1 MTGTRR
7 IRPTHSGSGASRGLA
22 AAVGKVRLSRLTLVA
37 VAAACAALAVP
48 PLASAEDFCVG
59 EPGGCSGTPVA
70 PSGLAAALTAAQ
82 SNHSDDRFFLAPGL
96 YDNGPLSYN
105 SPEKLELIGAGI
117 EGTLLR
123 SSSPGPAFTLGGNPA
138 STISNLKV
146 VASGNGTRGLALDG
160 TRAEGAAVE
169 VVAGNSIDVAL
180 TLSGGASFSRGSVK
194 LTQNAIGV
202 GIADT
207 GTLSDSSISAPNGS
221 AIFAAG
227 SDMTVR
233 RSTLTAKFGAVVGGG
248 HLAMSD
254 TLIDVRDV
262 FGGAGVRANTS
273 FAGAGPTLAD
283 LERLTIVGSSDIGGV
298 LAEANGAGKS
308 ASVRLRDSV
317 ISGIGKPLTRLGTN
331 GGVANISTDRSNYPD
346 NTRIFDGG
354 PGSLVEERRLN
365 VDPRFVD
372 PGGGD
377 FHLAADSPLI
387 DAGTPGALPAD
398 ATSDRDGQPRA
409 SDGDGDCTHVPDIG
423 AFELQG
429 SKVTALATAGAAS
442 AQAGQPVSFS
452 SAGSCIPGPGEPQAA
467 WSFDDG
473 AGATGAAVEHA
484 FATPGQHTATLT
496 IGDGAGHQAS
506 ASATV
511 EVTAAPARG
520 PAAPVLSKLRVSPG
534 RVAIGKLLPKLVAK
548 PAKRPAAT
556 ISFTLSKAAKVELR
570 FAKIGTSGKLRRLK
584 PKLRVAA
591 KRGVNRVRFAGRLS
605 RKVRLAPGAY
615 RLTAVATDAAGARSA
630 PTSKRFTA
638 IKTR

>member
-1 MTGTRR
+1 M
-7 IRPTHSGSGASRGLA
+7 PA
-22 AAVGKVRLSRLTLVA
+22 
-37 VAAACAALAVP
+37 
-48 PLASAEDFCVG
+48 LASAEDFCVS
-59 EPGGCSGTPVA
+59 EPAGCSGTPVA
-70 PSGLAAALTAAQ
+70 PNGLAKALTAAQ
-82 SNHSDDRFFLAPGL
+82 SNGSDDRFFLAPGI

-117 EGTLLR
+117 ELSTLR
-123 SSSPGPAFTLGGNPA
+123 SSAPGPLFTLGGNPA
-138 STISNLKV
+138 STISNLDL
-146 VASGNGTRGLALDG
+146 VAAGNGTRGLALVG

-169 VVAGNSIDVAL
+169 VAAGISTDVAL

-194 LTQNAIGV
+194 LTQAAIGV
-202 GIADT
+202 ALAD
-207 GTLSDSSISAPNGS
+207 GSTLTDSSIQAPNGA

-233 RSTLTAKFGAVVGGG
+233 RSTMRAKFGAVVGGG

-254 TLIDVRDV
+254 TLIDMGK
-262 FGGAGVRANTS
+262 FGDAGVLANTS
-273 FAGAGPTLAD
+273 LSGDGPTVAELD
-283 LERLTIVGSSDIGGV
+283 RLTIVGSTSFGTRGGV
-298 LAEANGAGKS
+298 VAEANRNGTS
-308 ASVRLRDSV
+308 ASVHLHDSV
-317 ISGIGKPLTRLGTN
+317 IRGLNPLVRLGTN
-331 GGVANISTDRSNYPD
+331 GGVANISTDRSNYPSTSTGSD
-346 NTRIFDGG
+346 SG

-365 VDPRFVD
+365 LDPHFVD
-372 PGGGD
+372 PGAGD

-423 AFELQG
+423 AFEWQG
-429 SKVTALATAGAAS
+429 NKVTALATASAAS

-473 AGATGAAVEHA
+473 AGATGTAVEHA

-511 EVTAAPARG
+511 EVTAAPASAAG
-520 PAAPVLSKLRVSPG
+520 PAAPVLSKLKLSPG
-534 RVAIGKLLPKLVAK
+534 RIAIGKLLPKLVAK

-570 FAKIGTSGKLRRLK
+570 FAKLGTSGKLRRLK